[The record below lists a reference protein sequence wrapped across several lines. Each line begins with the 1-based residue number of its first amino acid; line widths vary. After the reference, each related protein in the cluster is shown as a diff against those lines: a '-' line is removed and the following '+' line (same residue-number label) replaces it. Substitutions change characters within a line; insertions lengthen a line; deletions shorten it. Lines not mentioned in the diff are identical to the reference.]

1 MMKIVKEAWIC
12 SDLNAQ
18 GLFKTR
24 ASLKFAEL
32 NHIAPFIK
40 GSHLQ
45 ENFNALL
52 VGNKTS

>member
-1 MMKIVKEAWIC
+1 
-12 SDLNAQ
+12 LNAQ